1 MEILPNSNEYDYCWK
16 ILLLGVGQ
24 VGKSAFR
31 KRIQYYNNNYKEFM
45 EDQKNLFFY
54 INTDS
59 ILIYIKYLNRIF
71 KLKIFDNAGQERFR
85 TFTHNYLKISS
96 IYLIFY
102 DAFNRESFNTLKDY
116 IDSIL
121 SIDEKRIIIIVR
133 NKYELNIEHIKNN
146 IDIVSD
152 EEVFEY
158 INKKN
163 INDNIFFF
171 HLSNYEKYGS
181 GINNL
186 LEFIIIKSIKKNLKC
201 DN

>member
-1 MEILPNSNEYDYCWK
+1 MEILENSNEYDFYWK
-16 ILLLGVGQ
+16 ILLLGAGQ

-31 KRIQYYNNNYKEFM
+31 KRINYKNNYNEFI

-54 INTDS
+54 INLDFH
-59 ILIYIKYLNRIF
+59 IIYIKYLNRIF

-85 TFTHNYLKISS
+85 TFTHNYLKLSS

-116 IDSIL
+116 SDKIL

-133 NKYELNIEHIKNN
+133 SKYELNLEYTKNN

-158 INKKN
+158 INNKN
-163 INDNIFFF
+163 INNNIFFF

-186 LEFIIIKSIKKNLKC
+186 LEFLIIKSIKKNLKC

>member
-54 INTDS
+54 INPDFC
-59 ILIYIKYLNRIF
+59 IIYIKYLNRIF

-116 IDSIL
+116 SDSIL
-121 SIDEKRIIIIVR
+121 SIDEKRIIIIIR
-133 NKYELNIEHIKNN
+133 NKYELNLESTKNN

-163 INDNIFFF
+163 INDNIYFF
-171 HLSNYEKYGS
+171 HLSNYEKYES

-186 LEFIIIKSIKKNLKC
+186 LEFILIKSIEKNLEY

>member
-1 MEILPNSNEYDYCWK
+1 MEILKNSNQYDFYLK
-16 ILLLGVGQ
+16 ILLLGTCDT
-24 VGKSAFR
+24 GKTAFC
-31 KRIQYYNNNYKEFM
+31 KRINYNNNYYEFM
-45 EDQKNLFFY
+45 EDQKNLFYY
-54 INTDS
+54 IIPDF
-59 ILIYIKYLNRIF
+59 IIIYIKYLNRIF
-71 KLKIFDNAGQERFR
+71 KLKIFDTVQGERFIS
-85 TFTHNYLKISS
+85 FTNNFLKLSS

-102 DAFNRESFNTLKDY
+102 NAFNRESFKTLKDY
-116 IDSIL
+116 SDKIL

-133 NKYELNIEHIKNN
+133 SKYELNLEHTENN
-146 IDIVSD
+146 IDIVSE

-163 INDNIFFF
+163 FNDNIFFF
-171 HLSNYEKYGS
+171 HLSNYEKYET

>member
-1 MEILPNSNEYDYCWK
+1 
-16 ILLLGVGQ
+16 
-24 VGKSAFR
+24 
-31 KRIQYYNNNYKEFM
+31 M

-54 INTDS
+54 INPDFC
-59 ILIYIKYLNRIF
+59 IIYIKYLNRIF

-133 NKYELNIEHIKNN
+133 SKYELNIEHIKNN

-163 INDNIFFF
+163 INDNIYFF
-171 HLSNYEKYGS
+171 HLSNYEKYES
-181 GINNL
+181 GINTIFL
-186 LEFIIIKSIKKNLKC
+186 
-201 DN
+201 

>member
-1 MEILPNSNEYDYCWK
+1 MEILKNSNKYDFYWK
-16 ILLLGVGQ
+16 VLLLGAHG

-31 KRIQYYNNNYKEFM
+31 KRINYNNYNEFM
-45 EDQKNLFFY
+45 EAQKDYCFC

-59 ILIYIKYLNRIF
+59 IIIYIKYLNKIF

-85 TFTHNYLKISS
+85 TFTHNYLKLSS

-116 IDSIL
+116 SDSIL
-121 SIDEKRIIIIVR
+121 SIDEKRIIIILR
-133 NKYELNIEHIKNN
+133 NKYELNLESTENN

-152 EEVFEY
+152 EEVLEY
-158 INKKN
+158 INNKN

-171 HLSNYEKYGS
+171 HLSNYEKYES

>member
-1 MEILPNSNEYDYCWK
+1 MEILANSNKYDFYWK
-16 ILLLGVGQ
+16 VLLLGHGQ
-24 VGKSAFR
+24 VGKLHFR
-31 KRIQYYNNNYKEFM
+31 KRINYNNNYKEFM
-45 EDQKNLFFY
+45 EDQKNHFFY
-54 INTDS
+54 INTDF
-59 ILIYIKYLNRIF
+59 IIIYIKYLNRIF

-116 IDSIL
+116 SDSIL

-133 NKYELNIEHIKNN
+133 SKYELNLEHTENN
-146 IDIVSD
+146 INIVSD

-171 HLSNYEKYGS
+171 HLSNYEKYES

>member
-1 MEILPNSNEYDYCWK
+1 MEE
-16 ILLLGVGQ
+16 
-24 VGKSAFR
+24 
-31 KRIQYYNNNYKEFM
+31 
-45 EDQKNLFFY
+45 QKNHFFC
-54 INTDS
+54 INTD
-59 ILIYIKYLNRIF
+59 IIIIYIKYLNRIF

-116 IDSIL
+116 SDSIL

-133 NKYELNIEHIKNN
+133 SKYELSLEHTENN
-146 IDIVSD
+146 INIVSD

-171 HLSNYEKYGS
+171 IYQ
-181 GINNL
+181 IM
-186 LEFIIIKSIKKNLKC
+186 KNM
-201 DN
+201 NQE

>member
-1 MEILPNSNEYDYCWK
+1 MEILDDSDKYDYYLK
-16 ILLLGVGQ
+16 ILLLGDNQ

-31 KRIQYYNNNYKEFM
+31 KRINYKNKNYNEYM
-45 EDQKNLFFY
+45 EAQKNYFFF
-54 INTDS
+54 INFDT
-59 ILIYIKYLNRIF
+59 IIIFIKYLNRIF
-71 KLKIFDNAGQERFR
+71 KLKIFDCVGQERFR
-85 TFTHNYLKISS
+85 TFTHNYLKLSS

-102 DAFNRESFNTLKDY
+102 DAFNRGSFNILKNY
-116 IDSIL
+116 CNSIL

-133 NKYELNIEHIKNN
+133 NKYDLNLDFKGNN

-152 EEVFEY
+152 EVVFEY

-163 INDNIFFF
+163 VNNNIFFF
-171 HLSNYEKYGS
+171 HLSNYEKYET